1 MTEKTHIV
9 DALGERGLLLPA
21 LVNRAL
27 AANDQAKYRLTLL
40 QAAKAHADHP
50 DSPSLPL
57 RRAREESGVQDPGLD
72 AVVAGSS
79 KLNGDTYRVPQAQQ
93 ICLGLADDV
102 RTMLAPFQ
110 TQQRAAR
117 AVEFSARFDKLWEPL
132 RAVAEDLIDGCRID
146 AMTSANRRDP
156 GEPACPR

>member
-40 QAAKAHADHP
+40 QAAKA
-50 DSPSLPL
+50 L
-57 RRAREESGVQDPGLD
+57 
-72 AVVAGSS
+72 
-79 KLNGDTYRVPQAQQ
+79 
-93 ICLGLADDV
+93 
-102 RTMLAPFQ
+102 
-110 TQQRAAR
+110 
-117 AVEFSARFDKLWEPL
+117 EFSARFDKLCEPL

-156 GEPACPR
+156 GEPACPRCS